1 MDELLCLFRRSSSRF
16 ASLQGKLCDGV
27 QTFFPYGSFA
37 GFLFK
42 VTSRCGSGKYQVLT
56 CPERVIDDYDRV
68 TEFRKG
74 I

>member
-1 MDELLCLFRRSSSRF
+1 
-16 ASLQGKLCDGV
+16 V
-27 QTFFPYGSFA
+27 QSFFPYESFA

-42 VTSRCGSGKYQVLT
+42 VTSGCGSGKYQVLT

-74 I
+74 IRGNRKMT